1 MHRDELS
8 DLMAFLAVAEVRSF
22 TRAAARLGLSQPSL
36 SQIIRKLEGRLGVR
50 LLTRTTRIVALTTA
64 GEELAATLAPAFARI
79 EAGLTAVGDMRAVSS
94 GSIRLTAGWHAAT
107 TVLWPALARLAL
119 AYPEVK
125 VEVAVDSAL
134 TDIVGQKFDAGVRLG
149 EQVARDMIAVRI
161 GPDLRMLVVGAPEYV
176 AAHGVPETPRE
187 LTRHRCIN
195 IRQQSAGGLYAWE
208 FEKAGQAMSV
218 RVDGPFVFNDV
229 GLTIKAALA
238 GLGLAMVFEDQ
249 ILAPV
254 AEGRLVRVLEDWCPP
269 FAGYHLY
276 YPDRRHP
283 SAAFSAL
290 LGALRYRAPWPSCG
304 TDKRV

>member
-79 EAGLTAVGDMRAVSS
+79 EAGLTAVGDMRAVPS

-149 EQVARDMIAVRI
+149 EIV
-161 GPDLRMLVVGAPEYV
+161 PHCVV
-176 AAHGVPETPRE
+176 
-187 LTRHRCIN
+187 
-195 IRQQSAGGLYAWE
+195 
-208 FEKAGQAMSV
+208 
-218 RVDGPFVFNDV
+218 
-229 GLTIKAALA
+229 
-238 GLGLAMVFEDQ
+238 
-249 ILAPV
+249 
-254 AEGRLVRVLEDWCPP
+254 
-269 FAGYHLY
+269 
-276 YPDRRHP
+276 
-283 SAAFSAL
+283 
-290 LGALRYRAPWPSCG
+290 
-304 TDKRV
+304 